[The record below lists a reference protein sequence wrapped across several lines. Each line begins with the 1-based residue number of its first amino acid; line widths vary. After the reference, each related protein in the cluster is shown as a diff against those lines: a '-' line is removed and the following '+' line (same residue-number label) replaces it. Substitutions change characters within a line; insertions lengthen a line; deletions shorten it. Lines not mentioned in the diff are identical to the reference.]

1 MESWYQIQTGLIAAI
16 ICMALAINVL
26 LRGREN
32 ELFRRFAWFN
42 LNLLSWFLID
52 ALTLGELLS
61 PSVGGTARAIV
72 ASLLPATCIGFFAG
86 FAAEVTQQTVV
97 IRRVANT
104 MSAALLITV
113 VAGWPSQDSWRQW
126 VLFGAITLSLSLA
139 LLQMAL
145 RLRTLE
151 SQLDRARLKYVVL
164 AGVAVFGLLLL
175 EFIPGL
181 HAASAGRILTAIY
194 MYFLFQ
200 VITRQRILDLFEF
213 VGRFAVMS
221 GSAVV
226 LSLIYVLL
234 VGWWRYDLGLFIFN
248 TIIAAVVMLILFDP
262 VRTVVE
268 ERLNRLVFREK
279 FEFARVIDR
288 LRMKLDHVI
297 DARVMIDTIMEH
309 LEGSRRVTHA
319 SIYLFDNDGLSFS
332 AVGHTGATP
341 SLRLDAIQA
350 RPFTTRLL
358 SDQVLALENLQ
369 AEKEELKK
377 RGTVEDQAQVEVLDT
392 VIASMESC
400 QAALVMG
407 FVSNERLLGFFCVR
421 DERLRFAFATD
432 EIKALVAL
440 SVQATI
446 TLENSRLF
454 DRVRERDRLAAI
466 GEMAAGLAHE
476 IRNPLGAIKGAAQL
490 LEESAGETEQDPYL
504 KVITEEVNRLNGV
517 VSQFLT
523 YARPLKPGNE
533 GIDINEVLEKTLTLF
548 EVAEQPSR
556 ITFDGAPNLPPVRAE
571 AELIRQVTLNL
582 ARNAIEAMGETGGE
596 LNISTSLTRF
606 RSDVQGI
613 SRESTSHVRVR
624 FADEGPGIAP
634 EVLDRLF
641 IPFYTTKS
649 DGTGLGLA
657 ICQRIVRSLGG
668 TIDVTSRVGSGTVFT
683 LTLPADE
690 TSSRTTAS

>member
-42 LNLLSWFLID
+42 MNLLSWFLID
-52 ALTLGELLS
+52 ALTLGEVLS
-61 PSVGGTARAIV
+61 ADVGATGRALV

-86 FAAEVTQQTVV
+86 FAAEITQQTVV
-97 IRRVANT
+97 VRRMANVL
-104 MSAALLITV
+104 SGALFITV
-113 VAGWPSQDSWRQW
+113 VAGWPAQENWRQW
-126 VLFGAITLSLSLA
+126 ILFAALTLSLALA
-139 LLQMAL
+139 LLQMGL

-151 SQLDRARLKYVVL
+151 SKLDRARLKYVVL

-248 TIIAAVVMLILFDP
+248 TVIAAVVMLILFDP

-288 LRMKLDHVI
+288 LRIKLDHII
-297 DARVMIDTIMEH
+297 DARVMIDTMMEH
-309 LEGSRRVTHA
+309 LEASRRITHA

-332 AVGHTGATP
+332 AVGHLGATP
-341 SLRLDAIQA
+341 ILRLDAIQA

-377 RGTVEDQAQVEVLDT
+377 RGTVEDQARVEVLDG
-392 VIASMESC
+392 IISSMESC

-407 FVSNERLLGFFCVR
+407 FVSSEQLLGFFCVR
-421 DERLRFAFATD
+421 DERLRFAFSTD

-490 LEESAGETEQDPYL
+490 LEESADDADEDPYL
-504 KVITEEVNRLNGV
+504 RVITEEVNRLNGV

-523 YARPLKPGNE
+523 YARPLQPGNE

-548 EVAEQPSR
+548 AVADQPCS
-556 ITFDGAPNLPPVRAE
+556 ISFHGAPNLPPVRAE

-582 ARNAIEAMGETGGE
+582 ARNAIEAMAENGGE
-596 LNISTSLTRF
+596 LNISTSLTRI
-606 RSDVQGI
+606 RTDGQGV
-613 SRESTSHVRVR
+613 SRDSTSHVRIR
-624 FADEGPGIAP
+624 FADDGPGIAP

-690 TSSRTTAS
+690 ASLRTTSS

>member
-52 ALTLGELLS
+52 ALTLGEVLS
-61 PSVGGTARAIV
+61 ADVGATGRALV

-86 FAAEVTQQTVV
+86 FAAEITQQTVV
-97 IRRVANT
+97 VRRLANVL
-104 MSAALLITV
+104 SGALFVTV
-113 VAGWPSQDSWRQW
+113 IAGWPAQESWRQW
-126 VLFGAITLSLSLA
+126 ILFAALTLSLFLA
-139 LLQMAL
+139 LLQMGL
-145 RLRTLE
+145 RLRTME
-151 SQLDRARLKYVVL
+151 SKLDRARLKYVVL

-248 TIIAAVVMLILFDP
+248 TVIAAVVMLILFDP

-288 LRMKLDHVI
+288 LRIKLDHII
-297 DARVMIDTIMEH
+297 DARVMIDTMMEH
-309 LEGSRRVTHA
+309 LEASRRITHA

-332 AVGHTGATP
+332 AVGHLGATP
-341 SLRLDAIQA
+341 VLRLDAIQA

-377 RGTVEDQAQVEVLDT
+377 RGTVEDQARVEILDG
-392 VIASMESC
+392 IISSMESC

-407 FVSNERLLGFFCVR
+407 FVSSEQLLGFFCVR
-421 DERLRFAFATD
+421 DERLRFAFSTD

-490 LEESAGETEQDPYL
+490 LEESADDADEDPYL
-504 KVITEEVNRLNGV
+504 RVITEEVNRLNGV

-523 YARPLKPGNE
+523 YARPLQPGNE

-548 EVAEQPSR
+548 AVADQPCS
-556 ITFDGAPNLPPVRAE
+556 ISFHGAPNLPPVRAE

-582 ARNAIEAMGETGGE
+582 ARNAIEAMAESGGE
-596 LNISTSLTRF
+596 LNISTSLTRI
-606 RSDVQGI
+606 RTDGQGV
-613 SRESTSHVRVR
+613 SRDSTSHVRIR
-624 FADEGPGIAP
+624 FADDGPGIAP

-668 TIDVTSRVGSGTVFT
+668 TIDVTSRVGAGTVFT

-690 TSSRTTAS
+690 ASLRTTAA

>member
-668 TIDVTSRVGSGTVFT
+668 TIEVTSRVGSGTVFT

>member
-26 LRGREN
+26 LRGSEN
-32 ELFRRFAWFN
+32 VLFRRFAWFN

-52 ALTLGELLS
+52 ALTLAEVLPPALGAT
-61 PSVGGTARAIV
+61 GRAIV

-86 FAAEVTQQTVV
+86 FAAEITQQTVIV
-97 IRRVANT
+97 RRMANIL
-104 MSAALLITV
+104 SAALLITV
-113 VAGWPSQDSWRQW
+113 LAGWPEQDRWRQW
-126 VLFGAITLSLSLA
+126 ILFAAITLSLFLA
-139 LLQMAL
+139 LLQMGL

-151 SQLDRARLKYVVL
+151 SNMDRARLKYVVL
-164 AGVAVFGLLLL
+164 AGIAVFGLLLL

-213 VGRFAVMS
+213 MGRFAVMS

-268 ERLNRLVFREK
+268 ERLNRLIFREK
-279 FEFARVIDR
+279 FEFSREVQH
-288 LRMKLDHVI
+288 LRIKLDHVI

-309 LEGSRRVTHA
+309 LEASRRVTHA
-319 SIYLFDNDGLSFS
+319 SIYLFDNDGLSFT
-332 AVGHTGATP
+332 AVGQTGASP
-341 SLRLDAIQA
+341 ILRLDAIQA

-358 SDQVLALENLQ
+358 NDQVLALENLE

-377 RGTVEDQAQVEVLDT
+377 RGTVEDQIHVEVLDAI
-392 VIASMESC
+392 IASMESC
-400 QAALVMG
+400 QSDLVMG
-407 FVSNERLLGFFCVR
+407 FVSKERLLGFFCVR

-454 DRVRERDRLAAI
+454 DRVRERDRLAAL

-490 LEESAGETEQDPYL
+490 LEESADAHNDDPYL
-504 KVITEEVNRLNGV
+504 RIITEEVNRLNGV

-523 YARPLKPGNE
+523 YARPLTPSTE
-533 GIDINEVLEKTLTLF
+533 GVDVNEVLEKSLTLF
-548 EVAEQPSR
+548 AVEGQPCT
-556 ITFDGAPNLPPVRAE
+556 ITFDGAPNLPPVRAD

-582 ARNAIEAMGETGGE
+582 ARNAIEAMAETGGE
-596 LNISTSLTRF
+596 LNISTSLTRM
-606 RSDVQGI
+606 RRDGQGA
-613 SRESTSHVRVR
+613 SRESTSHVRIR
-624 FADEGPGIAP
+624 FADEGQGIAP
-634 EVLDRLF
+634 EMLDRLF

-649 DGTGLGLA
+649 AGTGLGLA

-668 TIDVTSRVGSGTVFT
+668 TIDVTSRIGTGTVFT
-683 LTLPADE
+683 LTLPADDIS
-690 TSSRTTAS
+690 TRTTAS

>member
-42 LNLLSWFLID
+42 MNLLSWFLID
-52 ALTLGELLS
+52 ALTLGEVLS
-61 PSVGGTARAIV
+61 ADVGATGRALV

-86 FAAEVTQQTVV
+86 FAAEITQQTVV
-97 IRRVANT
+97 VRRLANVL
-104 MSAALLITV
+104 SGALFITV
-113 VAGWPSQDSWRQW
+113 VAGWPAQESWRQW
-126 VLFGAITLSLSLA
+126 ILFAALTLSLALA
-139 LLQMAL
+139 LLQMGL

-151 SQLDRARLKYVVL
+151 SKLDRARLKYVVL

-248 TIIAAVVMLILFDP
+248 TVIAAVVMLILFDP

-288 LRMKLDHVI
+288 LRIKLDHII
-297 DARVMIDTIMEH
+297 DARVMIDTMMEH
-309 LEGSRRVTHA
+309 LEASRRITHA

-332 AVGHTGATP
+332 AVGHLGATP
-341 SLRLDAIQA
+341 VLRLDAIQA

-377 RGTVEDQAQVEVLDT
+377 RGTVEDQARVEVLDG
-392 VIASMESC
+392 IISSMESC

-407 FVSNERLLGFFCVR
+407 FVSSEQLLGFFCVR
-421 DERLRFAFATD
+421 DERLRFAFSTD

-490 LEESAGETEQDPYL
+490 LEESADDADEDPYL
-504 KVITEEVNRLNGV
+504 RVITEEVNRLNGV

-523 YARPLKPGNE
+523 YARPLQPGNE

-548 EVAEQPSR
+548 AVADQPCS
-556 ITFDGAPNLPPVRAE
+556 ISFHGAPNLPPVRAE

-582 ARNAIEAMGETGGE
+582 ARNAIEAMAENGGE
-596 LNISTSLTRF
+596 LNISTSLTRI
-606 RSDVQGI
+606 RTDGQGV
-613 SRESTSHVRVR
+613 SRDSTSHVRIR
-624 FADEGPGIAP
+624 FADDGPGIAP

-668 TIDVTSRVGSGTVFT
+668 TIDVTSRVGTGTVFT

-690 TSSRTTAS
+690 ASLRTTAS